1 MAAGERE
8 EGRWRWLS
16 GSEMRER
23 KEATVGGRK
32 EAGGGSRREE
42 GGGRRERGRE
52 EAVVAAVSGEKT
64 RGTEG

>member
-1 MAAGERE
+1 
-8 EGRWRWLS
+8 
-16 GSEMRER
+16 MRER

-32 EAGGGSRREE
+32 EAGGGGRREE

-52 EAVVAAVSGEKT
+52 EAVVVAVSGEKT